1 MKYKIDDRFQKISDN
16 DSKYTIMD
24 TTSNGWYVLMYD
36 GQPDM
41 EDFVLW
47 TEDEIDEMLEPITE
61 EPTRWRAKKEE
72 FEKYW
77 YVDDRSEVDD
87 SYDDRMAVD
96 NERYEFGNYF
106 KTQEEALKA
115 VDWLKAF
122 NTLRDDTKGFKP
134 DWKNEKQK
142 KWSVFYN
149 HLYDKLYID
158 WHISCQFSTIIF
170 ATEEDALESTKKHER
185 EWLTYLGVKG

>member
-1 MKYKIDDRFQKISDN
+1 MKYKIDDRFQKISDK

-61 EPTRWRAKKEE
+61 EPTRWRAEE
-72 FEKYW
+72 GQEYFYIDSEGF
-77 YVDDRSEVDD
+77 VRPTVESFFSSDDKRF
-87 SYDDRMAVD
+87 A
-96 NERYEFGNYF
+96 FGNYF
-106 KTQEEALKA
+106 KTGEEARKA
-115 VDWLKAF
+115 AEWLKAF
-122 NTLRDDTKGFKP
+122 TTLRDDTKGFEP

-142 KWSVFYN
+142 KWCAFYN
-149 HLYDKLYID
+149 RFPSELHIEWYID
-158 WHISCQFSTIIF
+158 WHFSTIIF
-170 ATEEDALESTKKHER
+170 ATKEDAEASIKKHR
-185 EWLTYLGVKG
+185 KEWLTYFGVEE